1 MARSG
6 KYRLGK
12 YAKNQRMVATG
23 KVLDRAKIVRLG
35 CLNSDG
41 WNEQKEFDVQ
51 AAIEAKNLDVYTVVE
66 THFMKGERKKI
77 NIPGFE
83 VFECRRDKARHDKKG
98 GGVAC
103 LVRKSMG
110 VSFTRYNP
118 VISKPELSYVDS
130 ERLWVTYNS
139 QHGRTAVGSI
149 YLGWNADDGR
159 HEAWN
164 RGIYEVLSEE
174 VRGLRSQGF
183 RVVLQGDFNGHVG
196 NVLERGGIPGNR
208 PEVNKNGEMFLSFLM
223 ENNLCHLNGAVR
235 VQGDWKSRICQG
247 LWTWHARDYSNSTI
261 LDYIVVSSEHLGSV
275 QDMQVDEGAIYG
287 GASDHNML
295 FARLTDKFVS
305 VRPKASRMKK
315 ASWSIDENTDFS
327 KFRRIVQQQIESL
340 PSVGQGVDEL
350 SDSLT
355 KALLKGLDEG
365 VGRIVPLPARATL
378 YPRHIV
384 QLLKER
390 KLLERDVKT
399 LKCQFASSRLQVPPP
414 SLMVA
419 RRSLDAKTDELEM
432 AKSKFAS
439 QRRGPLL
446 NLARTKGRKPRGN
459 IGVL

>member
-1 MARSG
+1 
-6 KYRLGK
+6 
-12 YAKNQRMVATG
+12 
-23 KVLDRAKIVRLG
+23 
-35 CLNSDG
+35 
-41 WNEQKEFDVQ
+41 
-51 AAIEAKNLDVYTVVE
+51 
-66 THFMKGERKKI
+66 
-77 NIPGFE
+77 
-83 VFECRRDKARHDKKG
+83 
-98 GGVAC
+98 
-103 LVRKSMG
+103 
-110 VSFTRYNP
+110 
-118 VISKPELSYVDS
+118 
-130 ERLWVTYNS
+130 
-139 QHGRTAVGSI
+139 
-149 YLGWNADDGR
+149 
-159 HEAWN
+159 
-164 RGIYEVLSEE
+164 
-174 VRGLRSQGF
+174 
-183 RVVLQGDFNGHVG
+183 
-196 NVLERGGIPGNR
+196 
-208 PEVNKNGEMFLSFLM
+208 
-223 ENNLCHLNGAVR
+223 
-235 VQGDWKSRICQG
+235 
-247 LWTWHARDYSNSTI
+247 
-261 LDYIVVSSEHLGSV
+261 
-275 QDMQVDEGAIYG
+275 MQVDEGAIYG